1 MWYFL
6 QKDCDAQSRCSISIH
21 FCGLDEKENE
31 QKKMVEMQS
40 MLLTCF
46 SLKSSKLP
54 DTLDFS
60 VLSLTIIRS
69 LMDI

>member
-1 MWYFL
+1 MLRVAVVFQFIFVDWM
-6 QKDCDAQSRCSISIH
+6 KRKMS
-21 FCGLDEKENE
+21 K
-31 QKKMVEMQS
+31 KKMVEMQS

>member
-31 QKKMVEMQS
+31 QKKNGGNAKYAID
-40 MLLTCF
+40 LL
-46 SLKSSKLP
+46 LLE
-54 DTLDFS
+54 
-60 VLSLTIIRS
+60 VQ
-69 LMDI
+69 